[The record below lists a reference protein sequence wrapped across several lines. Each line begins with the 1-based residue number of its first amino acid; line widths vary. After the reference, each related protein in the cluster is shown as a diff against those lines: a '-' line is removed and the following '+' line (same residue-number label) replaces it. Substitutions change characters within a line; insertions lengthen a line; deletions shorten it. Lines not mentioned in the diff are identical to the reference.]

1 MGIYHLDNIFR
12 PAAIAVIGASEK
24 PGSLGTALMR
34 NLVEGGYEG
43 RLFPINPKYPQVMGL
58 PASASIKD
66 LDARVD
72 LAVVA
77 VPIDRAPDV
86 ISQCAAAKVQAAV
99 VISSGGKEVG
109 EAGRQVEARIRDAA
123 AAGRMRVVGP
133 NCLGVVVPGLKI
145 NASFAAG
152 MPHTGRLAFVSQSG
166 AVCTAILDLSFKE
179 GIGFSHFVS
188 VGSMLD
194 VDFGDLI
201 DYLGRDP
208 AAKSIL
214 LYIEQLSNIRK
225 FISAARSVSRI
236 KPIIALKAGSS
247 PAGARAAASH
257 TGALAGED
265 MIYDTAFKRAGVVR
279 VRSIEELFDCA
290 ELLAKQPR
298 PAGPRMAVITN
309 GGGPGVMAMDA
320 MVQYGLEPARL
331 SGPTIDALDEVLP
344 AHWSH
349 GNPVDMLGD
358 ASVERYAQTVDI
370 VLKEPNLHA
379 LMVMLAPQALA
390 EPLAVARRLTQ
401 MLQERSFPV
410 FAVWMGGRDVAAA
423 VQHLND
429 TGIATYGTPERAV
442 RAFAYMVQ
450 HTRNLEMLKEI
461 PPRLEHRLRFD
472 QRQVLQIV
480 RACDPAA
487 ESRLTGEQ
495 ANTIL
500 QAYGIPV
507 SPTRQ
512 ADTVE
517 GAVALA
523 AEIGWPV
530 VMKIISPDI
539 THKTDAD
546 GVQMDLRSDNQVRR
560 AYERIMDGARR
571 YNPKA
576 RIQGVALQP
585 QIERPDYELLMGVK
599 RDADFGPVILFGM
612 GGIFTEVIA
621 DRALGLPPLNRLL
634 IRRLMEETRVFKLL
648 GGYRNRPPAD
658 MAALEILLLRLS
670 QLVVDVP
677 EIAELDMNPVIVK
690 DGQPMAV
697 DARIVLRPSHQPSPW
712 HLVISPYP
720 AHFEVCTTT
729 KSGLRILI
737 RPIRPEDAELFADLF
752 ATLSPTSVY
761 YRFFR
766 HMKMLAPEMLAML
779 TQIDYDR
786 EMALVAMDQS
796 ADSDKMLGVARIISD
811 PDGKKAEFSIMI
823 GDPWHGQGVGAQL
836 LLNLLKVAIQRGV
849 EKVWGT
855 VLQDNIHMQRLG
867 RKVGFDVKFDAEEG
881 AYDLDIDLTRA
892 QLDD

>member
-1 MGIYHLDNIFR
+1 MGIYNLDKIFR
-12 PAAIAVIGASEK
+12 PSTIAVIGASERT
-24 PGSLGTALMR
+24 GSIGTALMH

-43 RLFPINPKYPQVMGL
+43 RLFPVNPKYSQVMGL
-58 PASASIKD
+58 PATASIKD
-66 LDARVD
+66 LDMHVD

-77 VPIDRAPDV
+77 VPIDRAPEV
-86 ISQCAAAKVQAAV
+86 LSQCAAAGVQAAV

-109 EAGRQVEARIRDAA
+109 EAGRRIEARISEAA

-133 NCLGVVVPGLKI
+133 NCLGVVVPGLKV

-208 AAKSIL
+208 AARSIL
-214 LYIEQLSNIRK
+214 LYVEQLSNIRK

-320 MVQYGLEPARL
+320 MAQYGLEPARL
-331 SGPTIDALDEVLP
+331 SSPTIDALNEVLP

-349 GNPVDMLGD
+349 GNPVDILGD
-358 ASVERYAQTVDI
+358 ASVERYAQAVDTV
-370 VLKEPNLHA
+370 LREPNLHA

-390 EPLAVARRLTQ
+390 EPLEVARRLTQ
-401 MLQERSFPV
+401 MLQQRSFPV

-429 TGIATYGTPERAV
+429 TGIATYSTPERAV
-442 RAFAYMVQ
+442 RAFAYMVR
-450 HTRNLEMLKEI
+450 HARNLEMLKEI
-461 PPRLEHRLRFD
+461 PPRLEHRLQFD
-472 QRQVLQIV
+472 QRQALQIV
-480 RACDPAA
+480 RACDAGADSPMA
-487 ESRLTGEQ
+487 GEQ
-495 ANTIL
+495 ANSLL

-507 SPTRQ
+507 SPARL
-512 ADTVE
+512 AGSAE
-517 GAVALA
+517 SAAALA

-546 GVQMDLRSDNQVRR
+546 GVQPDLSSDNQVRR
-560 AYERIMDGARR
+560 AYDRIMDGARR
-571 YNPKA
+571 YNPDA

-585 QIERPDYELLMGVK
+585 YIERPDYELLMGVK

-612 GGIFTEVIA
+612 GGIFAEVIG

-648 GGYRNRPPAD
+648 AGYRNRPPAD
-658 MAALEILLLRLS
+658 MAALEIMLLRLS
-670 QLVVDVP
+670 QLVVDIP

-690 DGQPMAV
+690 NGQPMAV
-697 DARIVLRPSHQPSPW
+697 DARIFLRPSRRPTPW

-720 AHFEVCTTT
+720 AHFELCTTT

-737 RPIRPEDAELFADLF
+737 RPIQPEDAELFADLF

-766 HMKMLAPEMLAML
+766 HMKMLSPEMLAML

-796 ADSDKMLGVARIISD
+796 ADTDKMLGVARIISD

-836 LLNLLKVAIQRGV
+836 LLNLLKVAAQRGV

-855 VLQDNIHMQRLG
+855 VLQENIHMQRLG
-867 RKVGFDVKFDAEEG
+867 KKVGFDVKYDAEEG
-881 AYDLDIDLTRA
+881 AYDLDIDLTLA